1 MRKIKKINGY
11 LVVKFND
18 RELREWAGTALGT
31 YGVIDAELYTGTLE
45 VDRSVMEYD
54 DADSLEVAIEM
65 ARGLESEL
73 DAEEPDVTV
82 TVIRE
87 TDERTTEKE
96 TVDPEALFNSEKN
109 FLERQIVSYHYPDTD
124 HRTAAHELYG
134 FARALKELGIIE
146 DGDERFSVALD
157 AFAHVGPKAPNPY
170 ISKEKTDAV
179 PLEAWKK
186 LKADVNEKVSEAC
199 GEIARQR
206 ETFEHIPPELKKD
219 RDARRLYSLGLALE
233 GDCPQNDCT
242 LYRNIFRMAQELDS
256 TLDTLEG
263 HAADILRRE
272 LFKNY
277 RELREMYL
285 FNHAIQSYKEAM
297 QQ

>member
-18 RELREWAGTALGT
+18 RERREWEDLGT

-54 DADSLEVAIEM
+54 DADSLEVAIEQ

-87 TDERTTEKE
+87 TDDRTVEE
-96 TVDPEALFNSEKN
+96 EHLVPEALFVAEKK
-109 FLERQIVSYHYPDTD
+109 FLERQIESYHYPDTD
-124 HRTAAHELYG
+124 HRAAAHELYG

-146 DGDERFSVALD
+146 DGDERFSVTLD
-157 AFAHVGPKAPNPY
+157 TFAHVGPKAPRPY
-170 ISKEKTDAV
+170 AQ
-179 PLEAWKK
+179 EAEEGP
-186 LKADVNEKVSEAC
+186 AA
-199 GEIARQR
+199 QR
-206 ETFEHIPPELKKD
+206 ETFKHIPPELKGD

-242 LYRNIFRMAQELDS
+242 LYRNIFHTAQELDS
-256 TLDTLEG
+256 ALDTIEG
-263 HAADILRRE
+263 HAADVLRRE
-272 LFKNY
+272 LLKNY

-297 QQ
+297 QP